1 MNAQILNTRY
11 NMATGRLAKK
21 ANKLKAVHEFLNEE
35 VQKRY
40 TMDTLDKTQQLM
52 VITSEE
58 AGELTQACSK
68 VLRRAEIEDEYGEKL
83 IEELGDIYCMLKLM
97 VEHDVCTWKELEERA
112 QVKRTSN

>member
-1 MNAQILNTRY
+1 
-11 NMATGRLAKK
+11 MATGRLAKK
-21 ANKLKAVHEFLNEE
+21 ANKLKAVHEFLNQE

-52 VITSEE
+52 VITMEE

-83 IEELGDIYCMLKLM
+83 IEELGDVYCMLKLM
-97 VEHDVCTWKELEERA
+97 VEHDVTTWRELEERA
-112 QVKRTSN
+112 QVKRTKLTKWSNLID